1 MKELEN
7 ELSCEKASRRDL
19 EMYVA
24 VLAKQKDVFQND
36 IDGVRKEL
44 RECKYDVLTSKLLYY
59 SWVI

>member
-44 RECKYDVLTSKLLYY
+44 RECK
-59 SWVI
+59 